1 MFAGAAW
8 RPGYTRAAHA
18 ARRRAI
24 IGRVSTIAFFHAH
37 PDDESSQTAGMMFR
51 AARAGQHRVVL
62 IIATDG
68 RHGTPPASGEDI
80 VSFRRGEVEASARVL
95 GIETPRWLGYH
106 DSGMLGAETNT
117 DELALARADVG
128 EASDR
133 LLEILDDVGADIL
146 LGYDHHGGYGH
157 PDHVQVHK
165 IAVAAAQK
173 TTRPLRLLFT
183 SFSSTASAAQMDD
196 PALLEVLKT
205 EAPDLA
211 AVFET
216 MDPQSINIGSDGEPM
231 GLDDADLR
239 WKIVLDAEELDAK
252 RRAMECHA
260 SQTSDVGMM
269 LSLPRA
275 IFDARFGAEYI
286 TVPEYVDARGTVGPP
301 AEGWPFDS

>member
-1 MFAGAAW
+1 M
-8 RPGYTRAAHA
+8 
-18 ARRRAI
+18 
-24 IGRVSTIAFFHAH
+24 STIAFFHAH

-51 AARAGQHRVVL
+51 AARAGHRVVL

-68 RHGTPPASGEDI
+68 RYGTPPASGEDI

-106 DSGMLGAETNT
+106 DSGMLGAETNS
-117 DELALARADVG
+117 DELVLARADVD
-128 EASDR
+128 EAAAR
-133 LLEILDDVGADIL
+133 LVEILDDVAADFL

-165 IAVAAAQK
+165 IAVAAARL
-173 TTRPLRLLFT
+173 RPDVRLLFT
-183 SFSSTASAAQMDD
+183 SFSASESASQMAD
-196 PALLEVLKT
+196 PGLLEVLKA

-211 AVFET
+211 AFFET
-216 MDPQSINIGSDGEPM
+216 IDPQSINIGSDGEPM
-231 GLDDADLR
+231 GLDDSDLR
-239 WKIVLDAEELDAK
+239 WKITLDVDELAAK

-269 LSLPRA
+269 LSLPRT
-275 IFDARFGAEYI
+275 IYDARFGAEYV

-301 AEGWPFDS
+301 IEGWPFGD